1 MAAFIIIT
9 SPEIKAQELPIWT
22 GNAYSATGEPIS
34 TPTLTS
40 GTEYQIVAST
50 IFWYNYSGNLQADA
64 QYYSTDTTDYNWT
77 NYDQTPNGHSFLQI
91 NGSDVNWGAFSNAET
106 NHTYSISFIGTG
118 NPITFQVYDWIDQD
132 ISNNYCHIEISIYE
146 ISPPSSTP
154 TPTPSPS
161 PTPTE
166 TPTSTPSPTDSPTPS
181 PTPTQTISP
190 TTTPTPTTT
199 PPATP
204 IPTTNPTATT
214 ALTTTPAPTPNL
226 TNINPLGETQQT
238 SSIPT
243 MLSNQP
249 QSPLPLAYLTV
260 LAIWI
265 GDAVAFAI
273 MLSML
278 FSNRKRMSK

>member
-1 MAAFIIIT
+1 MKSKTLCLILTPILLAAFIIIT

-64 QYYSTDTTDYNWT
+64 QYYSTDTADYNWT

-190 TTTPTPTTT
+190 TTTPTPQQHHHL
-199 PPATP
+199 PQFPQQIRP
-204 IPTTNPTATT
+204 QQLLQPQHHCPHQIQQVSIHWERLNRLHLFQQRFPTNPHHHC
-214 ALTTTPAPTPNL
+214 
-226 TNINPLGETQQT
+226 
-238 SSIPT
+238 
-243 MLSNQP
+243 
-249 QSPLPLAYLTV
+249 
-260 LAIWI
+260 
-265 GDAVAFAI
+265 
-273 MLSML
+273 
-278 FSNRKRMSK
+278 R